1 MERMLARKKK
11 AKKMLLKLALYKHS
25 LNIIEI
31 LIIRV
36 APRVMSLKK
45 MKMMDTLMVK
55 ELVAKHNESIIDHLN
70 YCMCVCMCN
79 KFAYKI
85 LFSHSK

>member
-1 MERMLARKKK
+1 MERMQTRKKK
-11 AKKMLLKLALYKHS
+11 AKKTLLKLAPYKHS

-36 APRVMSLKK
+36 AHKVMSL
-45 MKMMDTLMVK
+45 MKMRTMDTLMVK
-55 ELVAKHNESIIDHLN
+55 ELVAKHNESIIDNLN